1 MRRVMRTVI
10 AIGLIVVTVA
20 GAMVISTAAAMLA
33 TGGRLLAPPWVAL
46 LPPALFRAIGEGV
59 AGSQIGRFE
68 TPALLALAGL
78 CAMAAYAVW
87 LRAVPAREL
96 G

>member
-20 GAMVISTAAAMLA
+20 GAMVVSTAATLVA
-33 TGGRLLAPPWVAL
+33 TVGRPVAPPWVAL
-46 LPPALFRAIGEGV
+46 LPPALFRAIGDGV

-78 CAMAAYAVW
+78 CAMAAYAIW
-87 LRAVPAREL
+87 LRAVPARDL